1 MTQRILKGFVL
12 LTAAVM
18 MTACKDDTERGDSY
32 ISFGLSSD
40 YSDIYMNRRLGEIGP
55 TLSGYSQAAMTCHCN
70 P

>member
-40 YSDIYMNRRLGEIGP
+40 YSDIYMNRRLGDSICR
-55 TLSGYSQAAMTCHCN
+55 TQTTSYLLSLPPAGT
-70 P
+70 